1 MKKVIVSISIMTL
14 IGLIFLNFVIDDID
28 LFFLNYLIN
37 KLFDGRRINFQI
49 KIIILPLMFCLGYKF
64 TNLKNPLYCSMYFLI
79 IGLMFSVINSYKL
92 LQIQSLIYL
101 GGSNYYCLFLCLL
114 ISSKFK
120 NIKSFYLLYGCLIV
134 VFYSF
139 LFTNISIQTGIVLF
153 DDWLSTFG
161 IKTQSSNIVSISF
174 LPYYSLFLLGQYL
187 DVLLKNKSKKKTIVY
202 YNFEIDKI
210 KN

>member
-1 MKKVIVSISIMTL
+1 MKKVIVSISIMAL
-14 IGLIFLNFVIDDID
+14 IGLLFLNFIINEID

-37 KLFDGRRINFQI
+37 KLFDGRINFQI
-49 KIIILPLMFCLGYKF
+49 KIIILPLMFCLGYQF
-64 TNLKNPLYCSMYFLI
+64 TNLKNPLYCSIYFLI
-79 IGLMFSVINSYKL
+79 AGLAFSVINSFKL
-92 LQIQSLIYL
+92 LPIQSLFYL

-120 NIKSFYLLYGCLIV
+120 NIKSYYLLYGCLIV

-153 DDWLSTFG
+153 DDWLGTFG
-161 IKTQSSNIVSISF
+161 IKTQSSNIVIISF

-187 DVLLKNKSKKKTIVY
+187 DVLLKNKPKKKTLVY
-202 YNFEIDKI
+202 YNFEIEKT

>member
-64 TNLKNPLYCSMYFLI
+64 TNLKHPLYCSMYFLI

-101 GGSNYYCLFLCLL
+101 GGCNYYCLFLCLL